1 MIKLPAVNSAAVRPL
16 MTKLTND
23 ADVELDSFPAPP
35 PPYQAFRRLQH
46 GKADR
51 GWCYFSHEHD
61 EIGVHDS
68 CSLLARYMW

>member
-35 PPYQAFRRLQH
+35 PPTKHFVACSTEKRTEA
-46 GKADR
+46 GVI
-51 GWCYFSHEHD
+51 SHMSTMKS
-61 EIGVHDS
+61 V
-68 CSLLARYMW
+68 CMTVALC

>member
-35 PPYQAFRRLQH
+35 TKHFVACSTEKQ
-46 GKADR
+46 GES
-51 GWCYFSHEHD
+51 GVISHMSTMKS
-61 EIGVHDS
+61 V
-68 CSLLARYMW
+68 CMTVALC